1 MGIGFQ
7 MKRRLSIS
15 LFGIAL
21 AALSSTTLF
30 AGETEKF
37 TWSTILP
44 EESNLS
50 LQQQQVINSLEIT
63 LKELGSVIDS
73 GVQDKKISNDTDFTI
88 SEDVTLVYDFLMY
101 RIYEVIKVD
110 RRIKEEFATE
120 EISLK
125 SGEIPSDIVRR
136 HFTTKE
142 DYERKG
148 TNFFSSLENMR
159 KAVYIKD
166 LRAGVKNLQNSI
178 RDLRSAMNLYSS
190 YRITVA
196 AR

>member
-15 LFGIAL
+15 LFSIAL

-63 LKELGSVIDS
+63 LKELGSVMDS

-125 SGEIPSDIVRR
+125 SGETSSDIVRR

-148 TNFFSSLENMR
+148 TNFFSSLENLR
-159 KAVYIKD
+159 RAVYIKD
-166 LRAGVKNLQNSI
+166 LRAGVKTLQNSI